1 MSAIS
6 SSPTSGRSVA
16 SPSDHSSSSWRL
28 RGRQLA
34 LGVAQVG
41 RFLELLGLDRGL
53 LFAPRLFDF
62 LLEVAVD
69 RRRAH
74 RLDPHP
80 RGGLVDQVDRLVG
93 QEAVGDVAVG
103 QLGGGLQRVVG
114 DVDLVVLLVAL
125 AQPLEDLDRV
135 LDRGLVDLDL
145 GEAALQRRVALEV
158 FAVLVERRRADRL
171 QLAAG
176 QRRLQDRGGVDRA
189 LGGAGADQVVEL
201 VDEEDDV
208 AALGDLFHHLLEALL
223 ELAAVLG
230 AGDQRRQ
237 VERVDLLVAQQLGHL
252 AVVDPRGQALDHGGL
267 ADAGLAQQH
276 RVVLGAAR
284 EDLHDPLD
292 LGLAADHRVE
302 LALLGEL
309 GQVAAELV
317 EQFRALFAGALA
329 LTASAAAL
337 AAAAG
342 AGQHP
347 DHLVAD
353 LVGVGVEVEQDAGGD
368 ALVLAHQAEQDVLGA
383 DVVVA
388 ERERLAQRQ
397 LEHLLGARRERDLA
411 GGDLLAG
418 ADDPHDLGAD
428 ALGRDV
434 ERLEDA
440 GGQALLLAQQAE
452 QDVLGADVVVF
463 QRASLFLGQDHYLTG
478 SLSESLEQRLPL
490 LTLSRSNAFC
500 GRKYR
505 RRPSMY
511 REAPMCPL
519 NDTES
524 AHPALGPRL
533 PLIAAFSTPFRALQ
547 ERIAG
552 KSTISRRLW
561 APVSIMTS
569 RSIPSPTPP
578 VGGIPYSSAST
589 NASS

>member
-1 MSAIS
+1 M
-6 SSPTSGRSVA
+6 
-16 SPSDHSSSSWRL
+16 
-28 RGRQLA
+28 
-34 LGVAQVG
+34 
-41 RFLELLGLDRGL
+41 
-53 LFAPRLFDF
+53 PR
-62 LLEVAVD
+62 
-69 RRRAH
+69 
-74 RLDPHP
+74 
-80 RGGLVDQVDRLVG
+80 
-93 QEAVGDVAVG
+93 
-103 QLGGGLQRVVG
+103 
-114 DVDLVVLLVAL
+114 
-125 AQPLEDLDRV
+125 
-135 LDRGLVDLDL
+135 
-145 GEAALQRRVALEV
+145 
-158 FAVLVERRRADRL
+158 
-171 QLAAG
+171 
-176 QRRLQDRGGVDRA
+176 
-189 LGGAGADQVVEL
+189 
-201 VDEEDDV
+201 
-208 AALGDLFHHLLEALL
+208 
-223 ELAAVLG
+223 
-230 AGDQRRQ
+230 
-237 VERVDLLVAQQLGHL
+237 
-252 AVVDPRGQALDHGGL
+252 
-267 ADAGLAQQH
+267 
-276 RVVLGAAR
+276 
-284 EDLHDPLD
+284 
-292 LGLAADHRVE
+292 
-302 LALLGEL
+302 
-309 GQVAAELV
+309 
-317 EQFRALFAGALA
+317 ALA
-329 LTASAAAL
+329 LAASAAAL
-337 AAAAG
+337 AATAG
-342 AGQHP
+342 TRQHA

-440 GGQALLLAQQAE
+440 GSQALLLAQQPE

-490 LTLSRSNAFC
+490 LTLLKVKRDLRSEVPETPF
-500 GRKYR
+500 G
-505 RRPSMY
+505 Y

-533 PLIAAFSTPFRALQ
+533 PLIAGFSTPFRARQ

-552 KSTISRRLW
+552 KSTISRRLR

-589 NASS
+589 NTSS